1 MSQLRKKLFLPIV
14 IPGVALLIA
23 TLLFVS
29 RPQPEQVDITKPSLL
44 INVAEVVKEDIQISV
59 RAQGTVMP
67 RTSTSL
73 ISEVSGRIVEVSD
86 QFIAGGY
93 FAKDDVLLRID
104 PRDYTSEL
112 KRAEAE
118 VASAE
123 SNLATEQG
131 AAEVAYQDWIKYRS
145 SVKRSESATQL
156 ALRKP
161 QLAKAQAE
169 LDAAAANLEHARDQ
183 LDRTTIRAPYDGVLK
198 AKYVDFGQY
207 VTTGLLLADSFAID
221 KAELR
226 LPLPANKLDYLQLP
240 SLANRSAEQQPMVT
254 LFATSGDSVQQWQAH
269 LVRTE
274 GVFDERSRVLFAVA
288 EIDDP
293 YGIYSDN
300 PEHRELRMGTFVD
313 ASIAG
318 KVISDLVA
326 LPRYL
331 LRPGNQLWVID
342 KQMRLQNRQ
351 VSVLRTEGSEI
362 YVTNGLNEGELVCL
376 SSIGSAVPGTKV
388 RIAEKIPTNF
398 SPEQPVMPETPTRQ
412 GGGLDLA
419 PAKPGSTNP
428 DSGSQ
433 KIPAQDQS
441 A

>member
-1 MSQLRKKLFLPIV
+1 MLQSRKKILLPIA
-14 IPGVALLIA
+14 ILGVALLIA
-23 TLLFVS
+23 AALFIS
-29 RPQPEQVDITKPSLL
+29 RPQPEQTDITKRTLL

-86 QFIAGGY
+86 KFIAGGY
-93 FAKDDVLLRID
+93 FTKDDVLLRID
-104 PRDYTSEL
+104 PRDYVSEL

-118 VASAE
+118 VASAR

-145 SVKRSESATQL
+145 SVKRSEAATQL

-169 LDAAAANLEHARDQ
+169 LDAAVAKLEHARDQ
-183 LDRTTIRAPYDGVLK
+183 LDRTLIRAPYDGVIK
-198 AKYVDFGQY
+198 SKHADFGQY
-207 VTTGLLLADSFAID
+207 VTTGVLLADSFAID

-240 SLANRSAEQQPMVT
+240 SLANHADGPQSTVT
-254 LFATSGDSVQQWQAH
+254 LFAKSGDTVQQWQAR

-300 PEHRELRMGTFVD
+300 HEHSELRMGTFVD

-318 KVISDLVA
+318 KVMNNLVA

-331 LRPGNQLWVID
+331 LRPGNQLWVVD
-342 KQMRLQNRQ
+342 EQMRLQNRQ
-351 VSVLRTEGSEI
+351 VSVLRTEGAEI
-362 YVTNGLNEGELVCL
+362 YVTSGLNEGELVCL
-376 SSIGSAVPGTKV
+376 SSIGSAVPGTQV

-398 SPEQPVMPETPTRQ
+398 SPEKPVMPEIPAEQ
-412 GGGLDLA
+412 SDGLNLA
-419 PAKPGSTNP
+419 PAKPRPTAP
-428 DSGSQ
+428 DSVNET
-433 KIPAQDQS
+433 AAMQDQP